1 METIRSN
8 RFIRFK
14 LQADGE
20 NASIQN
26 KIDALNVDG
35 EFDLVNFFSKLENY
49 LYDINDYLF
58 FEREDRS
65 IFKGGIVVKSEWM
78 KTYAKQQLAEF
89 RYKERSEDNQRNDS
103 RRVKRPRMQHTLSDY
118 KLSDRIIGV
127 YDDIVDVYE
136 KLQDVVS
143 RERHERADRAK
154 IALLLGRLK
163 TKGGL
168 PLLVSLVENTTDK
181 KEQGE
186 LSLRLKK
193 SGKELL
199 NLLEMGVQNYLP
211 EQSKG
216 YPIAKASFNFYTINK
231 RPIDYTRKIK
241 EINDRLRVD
250 WKKCEEW
257 CFGKNKSANDIRW
270 WKTIKADVERRAKGK
285 ELLLGEMPMR
295 DIEDYANLR
304 QILKNILAQ
313 QRAEFSEMIQSAESY
328 SSLQESGLYLFDR
341 ISDEDFDEYFNFSEE
356 IEQTATKRN
365 QTRDQYK
372 QRELRTK
379 INRLGKQRRDLLN
392 DACRETRDRFV
403 DYKRFVAFYRKVA
416 QQHGR
421 LYAQLKGIEKER
433 NESQMISYWAMIL
446 QSGSKHKLVLV
457 PKEKAS
463 ELKNGL
469 NVSEDKTSNTKLF
482 WFESFSFRSLQKLC
496 FSNIESGSNKF
507 YSDLRNE
514 AEFSR
519 KYSFGGKFISGEFDL
534 QGDEQKKIEF
544 YKDVLSSRTAGKM
557 LSISK
562 EELKQEVLDVD
573 FDCLDDFKVAL
584 ERVSYKRM
592 FTVNPHIIDALK
604 SDFAAQVFDITS
616 LDLRHEESC
625 KDKETVFEY
634 SDKMHTR
641 IWKEFW
647 SEDNEDSNFDIRL
660 CPEITLLYRKPKSS
674 RIAKYG
680 ADSTQRNRYLHE
692 QLTLVTRFTERS
704 NSPGRELSF
713 LAEEDE
719 KKIVENFNREVLKED
734 FRFALG
740 IDNGEVELST
750 LGVYLPQFAQESNDA
765 TFEMLKKVDEFGFPT
780 LTIRD
785 LKYKEKDI
793 KGIDRRVVQN
803 PSYFIKEDLYCRT
816 FGKSHQEYEAMFE
829 TLFERRNLLTLD
841 LSTAKVISGHI
852 VTNGDVVSL
861 FNLWKRHAQR
871 NIYAMME
878 HQLAEG
884 SVEIELKRS
893 YELSDNERQTFIDY
907 LNADNKKYEKLSKTD
922 KSKYVTW
929 IYDRWNGKEV
939 ENKDFKNVYDE
950 CKRKGNFADIVL
962 YAVCTNAGKVETVVD
977 VFDVR
982 NVFKLRKDFDC
993 LMSQE
998 EIKAELNRYNV
1009 RVISDEEL
1017 DLNLRQTK
1025 SSLVANVIG
1034 VIDFLYARYKEKFGG
1049 EGLVVSE
1056 GFGVSKVEQDLEKFS
1071 GNIYRLLERKL
1082 YQKFQAKGLVP
1093 PIKNILMFRENDNN
1107 RESKKSVPFLHIGNI
1122 CFVDPSGTS
1131 QNCPVCEN
1139 GKLRHTEICPNNCGF
1154 KSEGI
1159 MHSNDGIA
1167 GYNIAK
1173 RGFLEF
1179 KKLK

>member
-20 NASIQN
+20 NASIQD
-26 KIDALNVDG
+26 KIDALNVEG
-35 EFDLVNFFSKLENY
+35 EFDLVNFFSKLEDY
-49 LYDINDYLF
+49 LYDIDKYLF
-58 FEREDRS
+58 DERDDVS
-65 IFKGGIVVKSEWM
+65 IFKGRIVVKSEWM
-78 KTYAKQQLAEF
+78 KTHAKQQLAEF
-89 RYKERSEDNQRNDS
+89 MYKEKRAESNQRNDS
-103 RRVKRPRMQHTLSDY
+103 RRVRRPRIQHTLSDY
-118 KLSDRIIGV
+118 KVSDRIIEV
-127 YDDIVDVYE
+127 HDDVVDVYE

-143 RERHERADRAK
+143 REHHERVDRAK

-181 KEQGE
+181 REQGE
-186 LSLRLKK
+186 LSLRLKQN
-193 SGKELL
+193 GKELL
-199 NLLEMGVQNYLP
+199 NLLELGVQSYLP

-231 RPIDYTRKIK
+231 RPIDYAHKIDD
-241 EINDRLRVD
+241 INKKLKVD
-250 WKKCEEW
+250 WKKC
-257 CFGKNKSANDIRW
+257 KSWFSGSNELWEI
-270 WKTIKADVERRAKGK
+270 IQADVERRAKGK

-295 DIEDYANLR
+295 DIDDYANLR
-304 QILKNILAQ
+304 QILKNILAT

-341 ISDEDFDEYFNFSEE
+341 ISDEDFDEYFEFSEE
-356 IEQTATKRN
+356 IEETATKRN
-365 QTRDQYK
+365 QTRNQDK
-372 QRELRTK
+372 QRELKTQL
-379 INRLGKQRRDLLN
+379 NRLKKQRGNLLSE
-392 DACRETRDRFV
+392 ACQETKNKFV
-403 DYKRFVAFYRKVA
+403 EYKKFAAFNRKVA

-446 QSGSKHKLVLV
+446 QSGNKHKLVLV

-463 ELKNGL
+463 ELRNRLKE
-469 NVSEDKTSNTKLF
+469 SEDRTSNTKLF

-519 KYSFGGKFISGEFDL
+519 KYSSEGKFIAGEFDL
-534 QGDEQKKIEF
+534 KGDEQKKIEF
-544 YKDVLSSRTAGKM
+544 YKDVLSSRTASRM

-562 EELKQEVLDVD
+562 EELREEVLNVD

-592 FTVNPHIIDALK
+592 FTVDTHIITFLK
-604 SDFAAQVFDITS
+604 DEFAAQVFDITS

-625 KDKETVFEY
+625 KDKENVFEY

-647 SEDNEDSNFDIRL
+647 SDENEDSNFDVRL

-674 RIAKYG
+674 RVAKYG

-692 QLTLVTRFTERS
+692 QMTLVTRFTERS

-719 KKIVENFNREVLKED
+719 KKIVEDFNREVLKEN

-750 LGVYLPQFAQESNDA
+750 LGVYLPQFAQGANDA
-765 TFEMLKKVDEFGFPT
+765 TFEMLRKVDEFGFPT

-816 FGKSHQEYEAMFE
+816 FGKSHQEYETMFE
-829 TLFERRNLLTLD
+829 HLFERKNLLTLD

-893 YELSDNERQTFIDY
+893 EELSEAERIKFIDY
-907 LNADNKKYEKLSKTD
+907 LNTDNKEYEKLSETD
-922 KSKYVTW
+922 KHKYVAW
-929 IYDRWNGKEV
+929 IYDRWNGNE
-939 ENKDFKNVYDE
+939 EANNAFENVYE
-950 CKRKGNFADIVL
+950 KCRRKGNFADIVL
-962 YAVCTNAGKVETVVD
+962 YAVCTNAGEVEKVVD
-977 VFDVR
+977 VFDIR
-982 NVFKLRKDFDC
+982 NVFKFRKDFDC
-993 LMSQE
+993 LMSQD

-1009 RVISDEEL
+1009 RAISDEEL

-1082 YQKFQAKGLVP
+1082 YQKFQGKGLVP
-1093 PIKNILMFRENDNN
+1093 PIKNILMFREKDNN
-1107 RESKKSVPFLHIGNI
+1107 KEGKNNVPFLHIGNI
-1122 CFVDPSGTS
+1122 CFVDPSRTS
-1131 QNCPVCEN
+1131 QNCPVCEK
-1139 GKLRHTEICPNNCGF
+1139 GKLKHTEVCSNGCGF

-1173 RGFLEF
+1173 RGYLEF
-1179 KKLK
+1179 EKLKQK